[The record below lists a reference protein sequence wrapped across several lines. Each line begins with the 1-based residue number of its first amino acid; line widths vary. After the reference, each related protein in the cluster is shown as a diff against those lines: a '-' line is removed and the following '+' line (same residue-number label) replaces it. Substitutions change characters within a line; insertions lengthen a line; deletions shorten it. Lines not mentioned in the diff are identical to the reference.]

1 MMLLYGGDACAQ
13 GDKNTKTSCVLSS
26 SHAFTRSCS
35 PLRAPAT
42 NNKIRTGAV
51 RVRGKP
57 RRRRAA
63 LPGLKSDMSESDTV
77 VRRSRHAIEMLQA
90 ELEAE
95 RLRHVCSVQ
104 RCEAE
109 SAERAAEG
117 GAALQTALAEIERL
131 KRELELR
138 SSPPIATAER
148 DRDLLNFAPVDIPV
162 AKASTLHPNADDQPA
177 RVDGRPAPAKPPSPE
192 AVALAFLGSRAAI
205 SSQVATDFL
214 GLLGAQ

>member
-1 MMLLYGGDACAQ
+1 
-13 GDKNTKTSCVLSS
+13 
-26 SHAFTRSCS
+26 
-35 PLRAPAT
+35 
-42 NNKIRTGAV
+42 
-51 RVRGKP
+51 
-57 RRRRAA
+57 
-63 LPGLKSDMSESDTV
+63 MSESDTV

-131 KRELELR
+131 KRELEQR

-177 RVDGRPAPAKPPSPE
+177 RVDGRPALAKPPSPE